1 MISVY
6 IISLKESQR
15 RLDTEK
21 LVSESNEKFKGRC
34 VFQIFDAISPKHE
47 DFEKFIQELYDSS
60 SLLKSDWFHSDYCYQ
75 ELLPQEFG
83 CYLSHYL
90 LWKECVKT
98 NQPIVILED
107 DVVLESNF
115 MQALEDCLKSP
126 FDFVRLYGHYWG
138 GHKTNLHALPIY
150 TEAEE
155 AEAPIENHAEAE
167 ASIEKTPIENYEVT
181 PPPPNPTQD
190 TQQDSI
196 IETQQ
201 DPKELP
207 NPCKIAPQKTS
218 FNPVVFKK
226 IKRKLNR
233 FIGSILARTE
243 VYKNI
248 VAKYDDLTTK
258 YDDLTTKYD
267 DLTTKY
273 DDLTTKYDDLTTKY
287 DDLTTKYDD
296 LTTKYDDLNKNIAEK
311 YDELM
316 GKYESLLAKEVNI
329 KETFWESRAD
339 SEEEAFFLE
348 HFYLTSV
355 YVATTAG
362 YYLTPKGAKT
372 FIEATERFKIIEPVD
387 MFMNNPTYH
396 DVANFTYLPCPI
408 SLNKHAFNSTIQ
420 NAKKPDISLKPPKK
434 SYFDNLFYHKFNA
447 QKCLKAFH
455 KYSKQYAP
463 LKTPKE
469 V

>member
-21 LVSESNEKFKGRC
+21 LVLESNETFKGRC

-47 DFEKFIQELYDSS
+47 DFEKFIQELYDAQGM
-60 SLLKSDWFHSDYCYQ
+60 LKSDWFHSDWCCG

-98 NQPIVILED
+98 DQPVVILED
-107 DVVLESNF
+107 DVALESNF

-126 FDFVRLYGHYWG
+126 FDFVKLFGWYWNF
-138 GHKTNLHALPIY
+138 HKTNLHTLPLERDAVGSAGETPI
-150 TEAEE
+150 EDHAKAEK
-155 AEAPIENHAEAE
+155 AEVPIENH
-167 ASIEKTPIENYEVT
+167 EVT
-181 PPPPNPTQD
+181 PPPPHHNPAQE
-190 TQQDSI
+190 TQQDFI

-207 NPCKIAPQKTS
+207 ESCKIAPQKIS
-218 FNPVVFKK
+218 FNQVVFKK
-226 IKRKLNR
+226 IKRKLNH
-233 FIGSILARTE
+233 FIGNILARTE
-243 VYKNI
+243 VYKKLTG
-248 VAKYDDLTTK
+248 KYDDLTGK
-258 YDDLTTKYD
+258 YDDLTGKYD
-267 DLTTKY
+267 DLTGKY
-273 DDLTTKYDDLTTKY
+273 DDLT
-287 DDLTTKYDD
+287 
-296 LTTKYDDLNKNIAEK
+296 
-311 YDELM
+311 

-329 KETFWESRAD
+329 KETFWERRAD
-339 SEEEAFFLE
+339 SEKEAFFLE

-355 YVATTAG
+355 YVASTAG

-387 MFMNNPTYH
+387 MFINNPTYH
-396 DVANFTYLPCPI
+396 DVATLTYLPLPV
-408 SLNKHAFNSTIQ
+408 SLNKHCKISTIQ
-420 NAKKPDISLKPPKK
+420 NLKKSDISLIGPKK
-434 SYFDNLFYHKFNA
+434 SYFDNLFYDQLNTR
-447 QKCLKAFH
+447 KCLRAFH

>member
-1 MISVY
+1 MTQAY

-21 LVSESNEKFKGRC
+21 LVLESNEKFKGRC
-34 VFQIFDAISPKHE
+34 VFQIFDAISPKHQ
-47 DFEKFIQELYDSS
+47 DFEKLVQELYDSS
-60 SLLKSDWFHSDYCYQ
+60 SLLKSDWFHSDYCCG

-98 NQPIVILED
+98 NQPVVILED
-107 DVVLESNF
+107 DVALESNF

-155 AEAPIENHAEAE
+155 TDCIEAEAPETPIENH
-167 ASIEKTPIENYEVT
+167 EVT
-181 PPPPNPTQD
+181 PPPPNPARD
-190 TQQDSI
+190 TQQDCI

-201 DPKELP
+201 DPKELFE
-207 NPCKIAPQKTS
+207 PCKIAPQKIS
-218 FNPVVFKK
+218 FNQVVFKK
-226 IKRKLNR
+226 IKRKLNH
-233 FIGSILARTE
+233 FIGNILARTE
-243 VYKNI
+243 VYKNLTGKYDDLTGKYDELTGKYDDLTGKYDDLTG
-248 VAKYDDLTTK
+248 KYDDLTTK
-258 YDDLTTKYD
+258 YDNLT
-267 DLTTKY
+267 
-273 DDLTTKYDDLTTKY
+273 
-287 DDLTTKYDD
+287 
-296 LTTKYDDLNKNIAEK
+296 A
-311 YDELM
+311 
-316 GKYESLLAKEVNI
+316 KYESLLAKEVNI

-339 SEEEAFFLE
+339 NEKEALFLE

-396 DVANFTYLPCPI
+396 DVANLTYLPCPI

-420 NAKKPDISLKPPKK
+420 NAKKPDISLKPPRK

-447 QKCLKAFH
+447 RKCLKAFH

>member
-1 MISVY
+1 S
-6 IISLKESQR
+6 
-15 RLDTEK
+15 
-21 LVSESNEKFKGRC
+21 
-34 VFQIFDAISPKHE
+34 
-47 DFEKFIQELYDSS
+47 
-60 SLLKSDWFHSDYCYQ
+60 
-75 ELLPQEFG
+75 
-83 CYLSHYL
+83 
-90 LWKECVKT
+90 
-98 NQPIVILED
+98 
-107 DVVLESNF
+107 
-115 MQALEDCLKSP
+115 
-126 FDFVRLYGHYWG
+126 
-138 GHKTNLHALPIY
+138 
-150 TEAEE
+150 
-155 AEAPIENHAEAE
+155 
-167 ASIEKTPIENYEVT
+167 
-181 PPPPNPTQD
+181 TQD
-190 TQQDSI
+190 AQQDLI
-196 IETQQ
+196 NETQQ
-201 DPKELP
+201 DPKELSES
-207 NPCKIAPQKTS
+207 CKIAPQKTS

-233 FIGSILARTE
+233 FLGNILARTE
-243 VYKNI
+243 VYKKL
-248 VAKYDDLTTK
+248 VSKYDDLTTK

-287 DDLTTKYDD
+287 DDLTTKY
-296 LTTKYDDLNKNIAEK
+296 
-311 YDELM
+311 
-316 GKYESLLAKEVNI
+316 ESLLVKEANI

-339 SEEEAFFLE
+339 NEKEALFLE

-396 DVANFTYLPCPI
+396 DVANLTYLPCPI

-420 NAKKPDISLKPPKK
+420 NAKKPDISLKPPRK

-447 QKCLKAFH
+447 RKCLKAFNR
-455 KYSKQYAP
+455 YSKQYAP

>member
-21 LVSESNEKFKGRC
+21 LVLESNEKFKGRC

-47 DFEKFIQELYDSS
+47 DFEKFVQELYDAQSM
-60 SLLKSDWFHSDYCYQ
+60 LKSDWFHSDYCYQ

-98 NQPIVILED
+98 NQPVVILED
-107 DVVLESNF
+107 DTALESNF

-138 GHKTNLHALPIY
+138 GHKTNLCTLPIY

-155 AEAPIENHAEAE
+155 AEASMEE
-167 ASIEKTPIENYEVT
+167 TPIENYEVT
-181 PPPPNPTQD
+181 PPPPPNPTQD
-190 TQQDSI
+190 VQQDCI

-201 DPKELP
+201 DPKELSE
-207 NPCKIAPQKTS
+207 PCKIAPQKTS
-218 FNPVVFKK
+218 FNQVIFRK
-226 IKRKLNR
+226 IKRKLNH
-233 FIGSILARTE
+233 FIGNILARTE
-243 VYKNI
+243 VYK
-248 VAKYDDLTTK
+248 KLTG
-258 YDDLTTKYD
+258 
-267 DLTTKY
+267 
-273 DDLTTKYDDLTTKY
+273 
-287 DDLTTKYDD
+287 
-296 LTTKYDDLNKNIAEK
+296 K
-311 YDELM
+311 YDELTGKYDELTGKYDELTGKYDELTGKYDELTGKYDELT
-316 GKYESLLAKEVNI
+316 GKYESLLAKETNI

-339 SEEEAFFLE
+339 SEKEALFLE

-420 NAKKPDISLKPPKK
+420 NAKKPDISLKPPRK

-463 LKTPKE
+463 LKTSKE

>member
-1 MISVY
+1 MIGVY

-21 LVSESNEKFKGRC
+21 LVLESNEKFKGRC
-34 VFQIFDAISPKHE
+34 VFQIFDAISPKHQ

-75 ELLPQEFG
+75 ELLPREFG
-83 CYLSHYL
+83 CYLSHYF

-98 NQPIVILED
+98 NQPVVILED
-107 DVVLESNF
+107 DVTLESHF

-138 GHKTNLHALPIY
+138 GHKTNLNSLPIY

-155 AEAPIENHAEAE
+155 VE
-167 ASIEKTPIENYEVT
+167 ASIEKTPIENHEVT

-190 TQQDSI
+190 AQQDSI

-201 DPKELP
+201 DPKGLSE
-207 NPCKIAPQKTS
+207 PCKIAPQKTS
-218 FNPVVFKK
+218 FNPVVFRK

-243 VYKNI
+243 VYKNV

-287 DDLTTKYDD
+287 DDLTTKY
-296 LTTKYDDLNKNIAEK
+296 
-311 YDELM
+311 
-316 GKYESLLAKEVNI
+316 ESLLAKETNI
-329 KETFWESRAD
+329 KETFWERRAD
-339 SEEEAFFLE
+339 SEKEVLFLE

-355 YVATTAG
+355 YVASTAG

-387 MFMNNPTYH
+387 MFINNPTYH
-396 DVANFTYLPCPI
+396 DVANFTYVPCPV

-434 SYFDNLFYHKFNA
+434 SYFDNLFYNQFNTK
-447 QKCLKAFH
+447 KCLRAFH

>member
-21 LVSESNEKFKGRC
+21 LVLESNEKFKGRC
-34 VFQIFDAISPKHE
+34 AFQIFDAISPKHE
-47 DFEKFIQELYDSS
+47 DFEKFVQELYDAQSM
-60 SLLKSDWFHSDYCYQ
+60 LKSDWFHSDYCYQ

-83 CYLSHYL
+83 CYLSHYF

-98 NQPIVILED
+98 NQPVVILED
-107 DVVLESNF
+107 DVALESNF

-138 GHKTNLHALPIY
+138 GHKTNLCALPIY

-155 AEAPIENHAEAE
+155 TDYIETEEVETPIENH
-167 ASIEKTPIENYEVT
+167 EVT
-181 PPPPNPTQD
+181 PPPNPAQD
-190 TQQDSI
+190 TQQDFI

-201 DPKELP
+201 NPKELSE
-207 NPCKIAPQKTS
+207 PCKIVPQKTS
-218 FNPVVFKK
+218 FNPVVFRK
-226 IKRKLNR
+226 IKRKLNH
-233 FIGSILARTE
+233 FIGNILARTE
-243 VYKNI
+243 VYKNL
-248 VAKYDDLTTK
+248 VAKYDELTG
-258 YDDLTTKYD
+258 
-267 DLTTKY
+267 
-273 DDLTTKYDDLTTKY
+273 
-287 DDLTTKYDD
+287 
-296 LTTKYDDLNKNIAEK
+296 K
-311 YDELM
+311 YDELTGKYDELTGKYDELTGKYDELTGKYDELTGKYDELTGKYDELT

-329 KETFWESRAD
+329 KETFWERRAD
-339 SEEEAFFLE
+339 SEKEAFFLE

-362 YYLTPKGAKT
+362 YYITPKGAKT
-372 FIEATERFKIIEPVD
+372 FIDATERFKIIEPVD
-387 MFMNNPTYH
+387 MFINNPTYH
-396 DVANFTYLPCPI
+396 DIANFAYLPCPV

-420 NAKKPDISLKPPKK
+420 NAKKPDISLKLPRK

-455 KYSKQYAP
+455 KYSKQYAS

>member
-1 MISVY
+1 MIGVY

-47 DFEKFIQELYDSS
+47 DFEKFVQELYDAQSM
-60 SLLKSDWFHSDYCYQ
+60 LKSDWFHSDYCYQ

-98 NQPIVILED
+98 NQPVVILED
-107 DVVLESNF
+107 DVALESNF

-150 TEAEE
+150 TETE
-155 AEAPIENHAEAE
+155 EAE
-167 ASIEKTPIENYEVT
+167 ASIENDEVT
-181 PPPPNPTQD
+181 PPPNPAQD

-207 NPCKIAPQKTS
+207 NPCKIAPQKIS
-218 FNPVVFKK
+218 FNPVVFRK

-243 VYKNI
+243 VYKKLTG
-248 VAKYDDLTTK
+248 KYDELTK
-258 YDDLTTKYD
+258 
-267 DLTTKY
+267 
-273 DDLTTKYDDLTTKY
+273 
-287 DDLTTKYDD
+287 
-296 LTTKYDDLNKNIAEK
+296 KYDDLNKNIAEK

-339 SEEEAFFLE
+339 SEKEALFLE

-362 YYLTPKGAKT
+362 YYITPKGAKT

-396 DVANFTYLPCPI
+396 DVANLTYLPCPI

-420 NAKKPDISLKPPKK
+420 NAKKPDISLKPPRK

>member
-1 MISVY
+1 M
-6 IISLKESQR
+6 
-15 RLDTEK
+15 K
-21 LVSESNEKFKGRC
+21 L
-34 VFQIFDAISPKHE
+34 P
-47 DFEKFIQELYDSS
+47 
-60 SLLKSDWFHSDYCYQ
+60 
-75 ELLPQEFG
+75 
-83 CYLSHYL
+83 
-90 LWKECVKT
+90 
-98 NQPIVILED
+98 
-107 DVVLESNF
+107 
-115 MQALEDCLKSP
+115 
-126 FDFVRLYGHYWG
+126 
-138 GHKTNLHALPIY
+138 
-150 TEAEE
+150 
-155 AEAPIENHAEAE
+155 
-167 ASIEKTPIENYEVT
+167 
-181 PPPPNPTQD
+181 PPPPNPAQD
-190 TQQDSI
+190 AQQDSI

-201 DPKELP
+201 DPKELSE
-207 NPCKIAPQKTS
+207 PCKIAPQKTS

-243 VYKNI
+243 AYKNV
-248 VAKYDDLTTK
+248 VAKYDDLTK
-258 YDDLTTKYD
+258 
-267 DLTTKY
+267 
-273 DDLTTKYDDLTTKY
+273 
-287 DDLTTKYDD
+287 
-296 LTTKYDDLNKNIAEK
+296 KYDDLNKNIAEK

-316 GKYESLLAKEVNI
+316 GKYESLLAKETNI

-339 SEEEAFFLE
+339 NEKEALFLE

-355 YVATTAG
+355 YVASTAG

-396 DVANFTYLPCPI
+396 DVANLTYLPCPI

-420 NAKKPDISLKPPKK
+420 NAKKPDISLKPPRK

-455 KYSKQYAP
+455 KYSKRYAP

>member
-1 MISVY
+1 MVECHRMPYLGVHLTQVY

-21 LVSESNEKFKGRC
+21 LILESNEKFKGRC

-47 DFEKFIQELYDSS
+47 DFEKLLQELYDAQSM
-60 SLLKSDWFHSDYCYQ
+60 LKSDWFHSDYCYK

-83 CYLSHYL
+83 CYLSHYF
-90 LWKECVKT
+90 LWKECVKL
-98 NQPIVILED
+98 NQPVVILED
-107 DVVLESNF
+107 DVTLESHF

-138 GHKTNLHALPIY
+138 GHKTNLHSLPIY
-150 TEAEE
+150 TETE
-155 AEAPIENHAEAE
+155 EAE
-167 ASIEKTPIENYEVT
+167 ASIEKTPIENHEVT

-190 TQQDSI
+190 AQQDCI

-201 DPKELP
+201 DPKELSE
-207 NPCKIAPQKTS
+207 PCKIAPQKTS
-218 FNPVVFKK
+218 FNQVVFKK

-233 FIGSILARTE
+233 FIGNILARTE
-243 VYKNI
+243 VYKN
-248 VAKYDDLTTK
+248 VVGKYDELTKKYDDLTK
-258 YDDLTTKYD
+258 N
-267 DLTTKY
+267 
-273 DDLTTKYDDLTTKY
+273 
-287 DDLTTKYDD
+287 
-296 LTTKYDDLNKNIAEK
+296 LNKNIAEK
-311 YDELM
+311 YDDLTKKYDDLM
-316 GKYESLLAKEVNI
+316 GKYESLLAKETNI
-329 KETFWESRAD
+329 KETFWERRAD

-355 YVATTAG
+355 YVASTAG
-362 YYLTPKGAKT
+362 YYITPKGAKT

-387 MFMNNPTYH
+387 MFINNPTYH
-396 DVANFTYLPCPI
+396 DVANLTYLPCPI

-434 SYFDNLFYHKFNA
+434 SYYDNLFYHKFNA
-447 QKCLKAFH
+447 RKCLKAFH
-455 KYSKQYAP
+455 KYSKQYAS

>member
-1 MISVY
+1 MTQVY

-21 LVSESNEKFKGRC
+21 LILESNEKFKGRC
-34 VFQIFDAISPKHE
+34 VFQIFDAISPKHQ

-90 LWKECVKT
+90 LWKECVKL
-98 NQPIVILED
+98 NQPVVILED

-138 GHKTNLHALPIY
+138 GHKTNLRALPIY

-155 AEAPIENHAEAE
+155 AEA
-167 ASIEKTPIENYEVT
+167 SIENYEVT

-190 TQQDSI
+190 TQQDFI

-201 DPKELP
+201 EELS
-207 NPCKIAPQKTS
+207 NPCKIAPQKIS
-218 FNPVVFKK
+218 FNQVVFRK

-233 FIGSILARTE
+233 FIGSVLARTE
-243 VYKNI
+243 VYKKLTGKYDELTGKYDELNKNI
-248 VAKYDDLTTK
+248 AEKYDDLTTK
-258 YDDLTTKYD
+258 YDELTTKYD
-267 DLTTKY
+267 DL
-273 DDLTTKYDDLTTKY
+273 
-287 DDLTTKYDD
+287 
-296 LTTKYDDLNKNIAEK
+296 
-311 YDELM
+311 M
-316 GKYESLLAKEVNI
+316 GKYEALLAKETNI

-339 SEEEAFFLE
+339 NEKEALFLE

-396 DVANFTYLPCPI
+396 DVANLTYLPCPV

-420 NAKKPDISLKPPKK
+420 NAKKPDISLKPPRK

-447 QKCLKAFH
+447 KKCLKAFN
-455 KYSKQYAP
+455 KYSKQYAH

>member
-34 VFQIFDAISPKHE
+34 VFQIFDAISPKHQ
-47 DFEKFIQELYDSS
+47 DFEKLVQELYDSS

-83 CYLSHYL
+83 CYLSHYF

-107 DVVLESNF
+107 DVALESNF

-138 GHKTNLHALPIY
+138 GHKTNLCALPIY

-155 AEAPIENHAEAE
+155 AETPIENHVEAE
-167 ASIEKTPIENYEVT
+167 ASIEKTPIENHEVT
-181 PPPPNPTQD
+181 PPPPNPAQD
-190 TQQDSI
+190 TQQDFI

-201 DPKELP
+201 DPKELSE
-207 NPCKIAPQKTS
+207 PCKIAPQKIS
-218 FNPVVFKK
+218 FNQVVFKK

-243 VYKNI
+243 AYKKL

-258 YDDLTTKYD
+258 YDDLTK
-267 DLTTKY
+267 
-273 DDLTTKYDDLTTKY
+273 
-287 DDLTTKYDD
+287 
-296 LTTKYDDLNKNIAEK
+296 K
-311 YDELM
+311 YDELTK
-316 GKYESLLAKEVNI
+316 KYESLLAKEVNI

-339 SEEEAFFLE
+339 SEKEAFFLE

-362 YYLTPKGAKT
+362 YYITPKGAKT

-387 MFMNNPTYH
+387 MFINNPTYH

-420 NAKKPDISLKPPKK
+420 NAKKPDISLKPPRK

>member
-1 MISVY
+1 
-6 IISLKESQR
+6 
-15 RLDTEK
+15 
-21 LVSESNEKFKGRC
+21 
-34 VFQIFDAISPKHE
+34 
-47 DFEKFIQELYDSS
+47 
-60 SLLKSDWFHSDYCYQ
+60 
-75 ELLPQEFG
+75 
-83 CYLSHYL
+83 
-90 LWKECVKT
+90 
-98 NQPIVILED
+98 
-107 DVVLESNF
+107 
-115 MQALEDCLKSP
+115 
-126 FDFVRLYGHYWG
+126 
-138 GHKTNLHALPIY
+138 
-150 TEAEE
+150 
-155 AEAPIENHAEAE
+155 
-167 ASIEKTPIENYEVT
+167 
-181 PPPPNPTQD
+181 PNPAQE
-190 TQQDSI
+190 TQQDFI

-207 NPCKIAPQKTS
+207 EPCKIAPQKIS
-218 FNPVVFKK
+218 FNQVVFKK

-233 FIGSILARTE
+233 FIGNILARTE

-248 VAKYDDLTTK
+248 VG
-258 YDDLTTKYD
+258 
-267 DLTTKY
+267 
-273 DDLTTKYDDLTTKY
+273 
-287 DDLTTKYDD
+287 
-296 LTTKYDDLNKNIAEK
+296 K
-311 YDELM
+311 YDELTGKYDELTGKYDELTGKYDELT

-329 KETFWESRAD
+329 KETFWERRAD
-339 SEEEAFFLE
+339 SEKEAFFLE

-362 YYLTPKGAKT
+362 YYITPKGAKT

-387 MFMNNPTYH
+387 MFINNPTYH
-396 DVANFTYLPCPI
+396 DVATLTYLPLPV

>member
-21 LVSESNEKFKGRC
+21 LVLESNEKFKGRC

-47 DFEKFIQELYDSS
+47 DFEKFVQELYDAQSM
-60 SLLKSDWFHSDYCYQ
+60 LKSDWFHSDWCCG

-107 DVVLESNF
+107 DVTLESNF

-126 FDFVRLYGHYWG
+126 FDFVKLFGWYWNF
-138 GHKTNLHALPIY
+138 HKTNLCTLPLERDAVESVGETPIEDHVK
-150 TEAEE
+150 TEAPE
-155 AEAPIENHAEAE
+155 
-167 ASIEKTPIENYEVT
+167 TPIENYEVT
-181 PPPPNPTQD
+181 PPPNPTQD
-190 TQQDSI
+190 AQQDSI

-201 DPKELP
+201 DPKELSE
-207 NPCKIAPQKTS
+207 PCKIAPQKIS
-218 FNPVVFKK
+218 FNQVVFKK
-226 IKRKLNR
+226 IKRKLNH
-233 FIGSILARTE
+233 FIGNILARTE
-243 VYKNI
+243 VYK
-248 VAKYDDLTTK
+248 KLT
-258 YDDLTTKYD
+258 
-267 DLTTKY
+267 
-273 DDLTTKYDDLTTKY
+273 
-287 DDLTTKYDD
+287 
-296 LTTKYDDLNKNIAEK
+296 EK
-311 YDELM
+311 YDELT
-316 GKYESLLAKEVNI
+316 GKYESLLAKEANI
-329 KETFWESRAD
+329 KETFWERRAD

-355 YVATTAG
+355 YVASTAG
-362 YYLTPKGAKT
+362 YYITPKGAKT

-387 MFMNNPTYH
+387 MFINNPTYH
-396 DVANFTYLPCPI
+396 DVATLTYLPLPV
-408 SLNKHAFNSTIQ
+408 SLNKHCKISTIQ
-420 NAKKPDISLKPPKK
+420 NLKKSDISLSGPKK
-434 SYFDNLFYHKFNA
+434 SYLDNLLYDQLNTR
-447 QKCLKAFH
+447 KCLKAFH
-455 KYSKQYAP
+455 KYSRRYAP

>member
-1 MISVY
+1 MIGVY

-21 LVSESNEKFKGRC
+21 LVLESNEKFKGRC

-47 DFEKFIQELYDSS
+47 DFEKLVQELYDSS
-60 SLLKSDWFHSDYCYQ
+60 NLLKSDWFHSDYCYQ

-90 LWKECVKT
+90 LWKECVKL
-98 NQPIVILED
+98 NQPVVILED
-107 DVVLESNF
+107 DVALESNF

-155 AEAPIENHAEAE
+155 AEAFV
-167 ASIEKTPIENYEVT
+167 EKTPIENHEVT

-190 TQQDSI
+190 VQQDCI

-201 DPKELP
+201 EELS

-218 FNPVVFKK
+218 FNQVVFKK

-233 FIGSILARTE
+233 FIGNILARTE
-243 VYKNI
+243 VYKNVVGKYDELI
-248 VAKYDDLTTK
+248 GKYDELIGKYDDLTTK
-258 YDDLTTKYD
+258 Y
-267 DLTTKY
+267 
-273 DDLTTKYDDLTTKY
+273 
-287 DDLTTKYDD
+287 
-296 LTTKYDDLNKNIAEK
+296 
-311 YDELM
+311 
-316 GKYESLLAKEVNI
+316 ESLLAKETNI
-329 KETFWESRAD
+329 KETFWERRAD
-339 SEEEAFFLE
+339 SEKEAFFLE

-355 YVATTAG
+355 YVASTAG
-362 YYLTPKGAKT
+362 YYITPKGAKT

-396 DVANFTYLPCPI
+396 DVANLTYLPCPI

-434 SYFDNLFYHKFNA
+434 SYYDNLFYHKFNA
-447 QKCLKAFH
+447 RKCLKAFH

>member
-1 MISVY
+1 M
-6 IISLKESQR
+6 
-15 RLDTEK
+15 
-21 LVSESNEKFKGRC
+21 
-34 VFQIFDAISPKHE
+34 
-47 DFEKFIQELYDSS
+47 
-60 SLLKSDWFHSDYCYQ
+60 
-75 ELLPQEFG
+75 
-83 CYLSHYL
+83 
-90 LWKECVKT
+90 
-98 NQPIVILED
+98 
-107 DVVLESNF
+107 
-115 MQALEDCLKSP
+115 
-126 FDFVRLYGHYWG
+126 
-138 GHKTNLHALPIY
+138 
-150 TEAEE
+150 
-155 AEAPIENHAEAE
+155 
-167 ASIEKTPIENYEVT
+167 
-181 PPPPNPTQD
+181 
-190 TQQDSI
+190 QQDCI

-201 DPKELP
+201 NPKELSE
-207 NPCKIAPQKTS
+207 PCKIVPQKIS
-218 FNPVVFKK
+218 FNQVVFRK
-226 IKRKLNR
+226 IKRKLNH

-243 VYKNI
+243 VYKNL
-248 VAKYDDLTTK
+248 VSKYDDLTTK
-258 YDDLTTKYD
+258 YDDLTK
-267 DLTTKY
+267 
-273 DDLTTKYDDLTTKY
+273 
-287 DDLTTKYDD
+287 
-296 LTTKYDDLNKNIAEK
+296 
-311 YDELM
+311 
-316 GKYESLLAKEVNI
+316 KYESLLAKEVNI

-339 SEEEAFFLE
+339 NEKEALFLE

-396 DVANFTYLPCPI
+396 DVANFTYVPCPV

>member
-1 MISVY
+1 MIQVY

-21 LVSESNEKFKGRC
+21 FVLESNEKFKGRC

-47 DFEKFIQELYDSS
+47 DFEKFVQELYDSS

-75 ELLPQEFG
+75 ELLPREFG

-98 NQPIVILED
+98 NQPVVILED

-138 GHKTNLHALPIY
+138 GHKTNLCALPIY
-150 TEAEE
+150 TETEETDYTEIEE
-155 AEAPIENHAEAE
+155 AEAPIENH
-167 ASIEKTPIENYEVT
+167 EVT
-181 PPPPNPTQD
+181 PPPPNSTQD
-190 TQQDSI
+190 TQQDLI
-196 IETQQ
+196 NETQQ
-201 DPKELP
+201 NPKEP
-207 NPCKIAPQKTS
+207 SNPCKIAPQKIS
-218 FNPVVFKK
+218 FNQVVFKK
-226 IKRKLNR
+226 IKRKLNH
-233 FIGSILARTE
+233 FIGNILARTE
-243 VYKNI
+243 VYKKLL
-248 VAKYDDLTTK
+248 AKYDDLTGK
-258 YDDLTTKYD
+258 YDDLTGKYD
-267 DLTTKY
+267 DLTGKY
-273 DDLTTKYDDLTTKY
+273 DDLTGKYDDLTGKY
-287 DDLTTKYDD
+287 DDLT
-296 LTTKYDDLNKNIAEK
+296 
-311 YDELM
+311 
-316 GKYESLLAKEVNI
+316 GKYESLLAKEANI
-329 KETFWESRAD
+329 KETFWERRAD
-339 SEEEAFFLE
+339 SEKEAFFLE

-355 YVATTAG
+355 YVSTTAG

-387 MFMNNPTYH
+387 MFINNPTYH
-396 DVANFTYLPCPI
+396 DIANFTYMPCPI

-420 NAKKPDISLKPPKK
+420 NAKKPDISLKPPRK

>member
-1 MISVY
+1 MIQVY
-6 IISLKESQR
+6 IISLKESKR

-21 LVSESNEKFKGRC
+21 LVLESNEKFKGRC
-34 VFQIFDAISPKHE
+34 VFQIFDAISPKHQ
-47 DFEKFIQELYDSS
+47 DFEKFVQELYDVQSM
-60 SLLKSDWFHSDYCYQ
+60 LKSDWFHSDYCYQ

-107 DVVLESNF
+107 DVALESNF

-138 GHKTNLHALPIY
+138 GHKTNLRALPIY
-150 TEAEE
+150 TEIEE
-155 AEAPIENHAEAE
+155 TDYTDYTETEAPIENH
-167 ASIEKTPIENYEVT
+167 EVT
-181 PPPPNPTQD
+181 PPPPNSTQD
-190 TQQDSI
+190 TQQDFI
-196 IETQQ
+196 NDTQQ
-201 DPKELP
+201 NPKEP
-207 NPCKIAPQKTS
+207 SNPCKIAPQKIS
-218 FNPVVFKK
+218 FNQVVFKK
-226 IKRKLNR
+226 IKRKLNH
-233 FIGSILARTE
+233 FIGNILARTE
-243 VYKNI
+243 VYKKL
-248 VAKYDDLTTK
+248 VAKYDDLTGK
-258 YDDLTTKYD
+258 YDDLTGKYD
-267 DLTTKY
+267 DLTGKY
-273 DDLTTKYDDLTTKY
+273 DDLTGKYDDLT
-287 DDLTTKYDD
+287 
-296 LTTKYDDLNKNIAEK
+296 
-311 YDELM
+311 
-316 GKYESLLAKEVNI
+316 GKYESLLAKEANI
-329 KETFWESRAD
+329 KETFWERRAD
-339 SEEEAFFLE
+339 SEKEAFFLE

-355 YVATTAG
+355 YVSTTAG

-387 MFMNNPTYH
+387 MFINNPTYH
-396 DVANFTYLPCPI
+396 DIANFTYVPCPV

-434 SYFDNLFYHKFNA
+434 SYWDNLFYHQLNTR
-447 QKCLKAFH
+447 KCLRAFH